1 MIEIPDSVISAEL
14 RSRLR
19 ELTAAEDGRSF
30 ACTITFDAAFR
41 GFEGHFEGNPIV
53 PGVCLIAL
61 ARVHAEEILKRPFSV
76 TEIHQ
81 SRFRRPI
88 FAGESACCTL
98 KPEFP
103 EEEPKHL
110 RIRAEIRCGGAVA
123 CQLRMTLEE
132 L

>member
-1 MIEIPDSVISAEL
+1 MSEIPDSVISGEL

-19 ELTAAEDGRSF
+19 ELDPGDGSDSS
-30 ACTITFDAAFR
+30 CVITFDAAFR

-53 PGVCLIAL
+53 PGVCLIEL
-61 ARVHAEEILKRPFSV
+61 ARVHAEELLKRAFTV

-88 FAGESACCTL
+88 FAGESARCTL
-98 KPEFP
+98 KVQIPDDD
-103 EEEPKHL
+103 PKHP
-110 RIRAEIRCGGAVA
+110 RIRAEVRCGDAVA
-123 CQLRMTLEE
+123 CQLRLTLED